1 MGTESIAVREVRDSD
16 LDAVA
21 EIYGYHVRHGVAS
34 FEYDPPDA
42 AELRRRCTEV
52 RARGLP
58 YVVAER
64 DSRLLGFAYASPF
77 RLRPAYRYTVEDSVY
92 VHPDTVREGIGRR
105 LLQAVIAGCEAAGRR
120 RLVAVIGG
128 ADERSIA
135 FHRRCGFEDAGRIAG
150 AGWKH
155 DRWLDLVLM
164 QRGLGAGTAEPP
176 EGCPPARTELR

>member
-1 MGTESIAVREVRDSD
+1 MGTGSIAVREARDSD

-21 EIYGYHVRHGVAS
+21 GIYGHHVRHGVAS
-34 FEYDPPDA
+34 FEYEPPDS
-42 AELRRRCTEV
+42 AELRRRCGEV

-105 LLQAVIAGCEAAGRR
+105 LLQAVIEGCEAAGRR
-120 RLVAVIGG
+120 RIVAVIGG

-135 FHRRCGFEDAGRIAG
+135 FHRRCGFEDAGRIKG

-155 DRWLDLVLM
+155 GRWLDLVLM
-164 QRGLGAGTAEPP
+164 QRGLGAGTAKPP
-176 EGCPPARTELR
+176 DPSG

>member
-1 MGTESIAVREVRDSD
+1 MGAEPITVREARGADM
-16 LDAVA
+16 DAIA
-21 EIYGYHVRHGVAS
+21 GIYGYHVRHGVAS
-34 FEYDPPDA
+34 FEYEPPDA
-42 AELRRRCTEV
+42 AELRRRRGEV

-92 VHPDTVREGIGRR
+92 VHPESVREGIGRR
-105 LLQAVIAGCEAAGRR
+105 LLQAVIERCEAAGRR
-120 RLVAVIGG
+120 RIVAVIGG
-128 ADERSIA
+128 ADERSVA
-135 FHRRCGFEDAGRIAG
+135 FHRRCGFEEAGRIEG

-155 DRWLDLVLM
+155 GRWLDLVIM

-176 EGCPPARTELR
+176 PD

>member
-16 LDAVA
+16 MDAVA
-21 EIYGYHVRHGVAS
+21 GIYGYHVRHGVAS
-34 FEYDPPDA
+34 FEYEPPDA

-52 RARGLP
+52 RARELP

-64 DSRLLGFAYASPF
+64 GSRLLGFAYASPF

-105 LLQAVIAGCEAAGRR
+105 LLEAVIAGCEAAGRR

-135 FHRRCGFEDAGRIAG
+135 FHRKCGFEDAGLIAG

-155 DRWLDLVLM
+155 GRWLDLVLM
-164 QRGLGAGTAEPP
+164 QRGLGPSTKAPP
-176 EGCPPARTELR
+176 DDR

>member
-16 LDAVA
+16 MDAVA
-21 EIYGYHVRHGVAS
+21 GIYGHHVRYGIAS

-42 AELRRRCTEV
+42 DELRRRCTEV

-92 VHPDTVREGIGRR
+92 VHPESVRAGIGRR
-105 LLQAVIAGCEAAGRR
+105 LLQAVIEGCEAAGRR

-164 QRGLGAGTAEPP
+164 QRGLGLSSTA
-176 EGCPPARTELR
+176 PPAD

>member
-1 MGTESIAVREVRDSD
+1 MGTGSIAVRKICDSD

-21 EIYGYHVRHGVAS
+21 GIYGYHVRHGVAS
-34 FEYDPPDA
+34 FEYEPPDA
-42 AELRRRCTEV
+42 TELRRRCREV

-77 RLRPAYRYTVEDSVY
+77 RLRPAYRFTVEDSVY
-92 VHPDTVREGIGRR
+92 VHPESVREGIGRR
-105 LLQAVIAGCEAAGRR
+105 LLQAVIERCEAAGRR

-135 FHRRCGFEDAGRIAG
+135 FHRRCGFEEAGRIEG

-155 DRWLDLVLM
+155 GRWLDLVIM

-176 EGCPPARTELR
+176 PD

>member
-1 MGTESIAVREVRDSD
+1 MGAEPITVREARGADMG
-16 LDAVA
+16 AIA
-21 EIYGYHVRHGVAS
+21 GIYGYHVRHGVAS
-34 FEYDPPDA
+34 FEYEPPDA
-42 AELRRRCTEV
+42 AELRRRRGEV

-77 RLRPAYRYTVEDSVY
+77 RLRPAYRFTVEDSVY
-92 VHPDTVREGIGRR
+92 VHPESVREGIGRR
-105 LLQAVIAGCEAAGRR
+105 LLQAVIERCEAAGRR

-128 ADERSIA
+128 ADERSVA
-135 FHRRCGFEDAGRIAG
+135 FHRRCGFEEAGRIEG

-155 DRWLDLVLM
+155 GRWLDLVIM

-176 EGCPPARTELR
+176 PD

>member
-16 LDAVA
+16 MDEVA
-21 EIYGYHVRHGVAS
+21 GIYGYHVRHGVAT
-34 FEYDPPDA
+34 FEYEPPDV
-42 AELRRRCTEV
+42 AELRRRCGEV

-77 RLRPAYRYTVEDSVY
+77 RLRPAYRFSVEDSVY
-92 VHPDTVREGIGRR
+92 VHPDSVREGIGRR
-105 LLQAVIAGCEAAGRR
+105 LLQSLIDRCEAAGRR

-135 FHRRCGFEDAGRIAG
+135 FHRKCGFEEAGRLEG
-150 AGWKH
+150 AGWKQG
-155 DRWLDLVLM
+155 RWLDLVIM
-164 QRGLGAGTAEPP
+164 QRALGAGTSTPP
-176 EGCPPARTELR
+176 E

>member
-1 MGTESIAVREVRDSD
+1 MDTEAVAVREVRDAD
-16 LDAVA
+16 WDAVA
-21 EIYGYHVRHGVAS
+21 EIYGYHVLQGVAS
-34 FEYDPPDA
+34 FEYEPPDV
-42 AELRRRCTEV
+42 AELRRRYGEV

-64 DSRLLGFAYASPF
+64 ASRLLGFAYASPF

-105 LLQAVIAGCEAAGRR
+105 LLQAVIEACAAAGRR

-128 ADERSIA
+128 ADDRSIA
-135 FHRRCGFEDAGRIAG
+135 FHRKCGFEEAGRLPG

-155 DRWLDLVLM
+155 GRWLDLVIM
-164 QRGLGAGTAEPP
+164 HRALGAGTKVPP
-176 EGCPPARTELR
+176 G

>member
-16 LDAVA
+16 MDEVA
-21 EIYGYHVRHGVAS
+21 EIYGHHVRHGVAS
-34 FEYDPPDA
+34 FEHEPPDV
-42 AELRRRCTEV
+42 AELRRRCGEV

-77 RLRPAYRYTVEDSVY
+77 RLRPAYRFSVEDSVY
-92 VHPDTVREGIGRR
+92 VHPDSVREGIGRR
-105 LLQAVIAGCEAAGRR
+105 LLQSVIDGCEAAGRR

-135 FHRRCGFEDAGRIAG
+135 FHRKCGFEEAGRLEG

-155 DRWLDLVLM
+155 GRWLDLVIM
-164 QRGLGAGTAEPP
+164 QRALGPGTSTPP
-176 EGCPPARTELR
+176 E

>member
-1 MGTESIAVREVRDSD
+1 MGAEPITVREARDAD
-16 LDAVA
+16 MDAIA
-21 EIYGYHVRHGVAS
+21 GIYGYHVRHGVAS
-34 FEYDPPDA
+34 FEYEPPDG
-42 AELRRRCTEV
+42 AELRRRCGEV

-92 VHPDTVREGIGRR
+92 VHPESVREGIGRR
-105 LLQAVIAGCEAAGRR
+105 LLQAVIERCEAAGRR

-128 ADERSIA
+128 ADERSVA
-135 FHRRCGFEDAGRIAG
+135 FHRRCGFEEAGRIEG

-155 DRWLDLVLM
+155 GRWLDLVIM

-176 EGCPPARTELR
+176 PD

>member
-16 LDAVA
+16 MDAVA
-21 EIYGYHVRHGVAS
+21 DIYGYHVRHGVAS
-34 FEYDPPDA
+34 FEYEPPDA
-42 AELRRRCTEV
+42 AELRRRSAAV
-52 RARGLP
+52 RAHGLP

-105 LLQAVIAGCEAAGRR
+105 LLEAVIAGCEAGGRR

-128 ADERSIA
+128 ADERSIS
-135 FHRRCGFEDAGRIAG
+135 FHRRCGFEDAGRIEG

-155 DRWLDLVLM
+155 GRWLDLVLM
-164 QRGLGAGTAEPP
+164 QRGLGPSTSSPP
-176 EGCPPARTELR
+176 DDG

>member
-1 MGTESIAVREVRDSD
+1 MGAEPITVRDARGAD
-16 LDAVA
+16 MGAIA
-21 EIYGYHVRHGVAS
+21 GIYGYHVRHGVAS
-34 FEYDPPDA
+34 FEYEPPDA
-42 AELRRRCTEV
+42 AELRRRRGEV

-92 VHPDTVREGIGRR
+92 VHPESVREGIGRR
-105 LLQAVIAGCEAAGRR
+105 LLQAVIERCEAAGRR
-120 RLVAVIGG
+120 RIVAVIGG
-128 ADERSIA
+128 ADERSVA
-135 FHRRCGFEDAGRIAG
+135 FHRRCGFEEAGRIEG

-155 DRWLDLVLM
+155 GRWLDLVIM

-176 EGCPPARTELR
+176 PD